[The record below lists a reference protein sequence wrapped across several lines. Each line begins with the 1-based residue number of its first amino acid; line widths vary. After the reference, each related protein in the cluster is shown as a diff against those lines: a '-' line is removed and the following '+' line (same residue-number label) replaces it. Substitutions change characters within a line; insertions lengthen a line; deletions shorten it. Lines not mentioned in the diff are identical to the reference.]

1 MLELLLLLAVAL
13 ELATILIYLKLQKRL
28 NRKYPP
34 LRQKPNATAFEKWRE
49 QQHIAYLLSGYSK
62 QPYRQIKAIGLWMIF
77 MFGCLGGCMAIFLV
91 SDFVNWP
98 AFMFPIGL
106 LLSGLG
112 VMRAQR
118 HHLLAQ
124 YSAWQALVEQD
135 PDIAANFSVTEANL
149 PQLKLRVSKLMN
161 LYWVWLL
168 AIIFAV
174 FGVFCALGLKF

>member
-34 LRQKPNATAFEKWRE
+34 LRQSPNTTAFEKWRE
-49 QQHIAYLLSGYSK
+49 QQHIAYLLSNYS
-62 QPYRQIKAIGLWMIF
+62 QGPYHQMKAIGLWMLL
-77 MFGCLGGCMAIFLV
+77 MFASLGGCAASFLV

-98 AFMFPIGL
+98 AFIFPIGL

-112 VMRAQR
+112 LMHAQR
-118 HHLLAQ
+118 RNLMAQ
-124 YSAWQALVEQD
+124 LPAWQALVEHD
-135 PDIAANFSVTEANL
+135 PETAANFGINEARL
-149 PQLKLRVSKLMN
+149 LQLKLRITKLMN
-161 LYWVWLL
+161 LSWVWLL

-174 FGVFCALGLKF
+174 IAVFCAVGLKF